1 MDAAKRGQFL
11 VLHNLFEARDAGEVG
26 RSGTSRSESRTEHG
40 GYGIDREDVPM
51 NDAKTW
57 LLDHGYSQWC
67 DGVWQMGGY
76 EIDIESVLQEYINEM
91 HERLEEI

>member
-1 MDAAKRGQFL
+1 
-11 VLHNLFEARDAGEVG
+11 
-26 RSGTSRSESRTEHG
+26 
-40 GYGIDREDVPM
+40 M